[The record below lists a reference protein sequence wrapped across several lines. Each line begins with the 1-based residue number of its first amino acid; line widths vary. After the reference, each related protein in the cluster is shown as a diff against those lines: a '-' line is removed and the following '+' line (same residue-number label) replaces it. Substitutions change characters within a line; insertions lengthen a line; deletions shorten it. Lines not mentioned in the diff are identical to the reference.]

1 MNLMFLLGTG
11 GIIGIV
17 IAVIAILLIMWVIGA
32 YNRLVQMRNKVRNGW
47 SQIDVQLK
55 RRFDLIPNLAETVKG
70 YANLEK
76 GIFEEFARARGLY
89 AQASKNGNVE
99 QAAEA
104 NASLGNTLSRLLVVT
119 ERYPELKANSNFQEM
134 MAQLKETEDKIP
146 IPASFTMI
154 RFRSTITKPKCSRAQ
169 LLPECLISS
178 LLSFSKLPTRFRE
191 KLRKSHSEKLSVL
204 SMKNKSP
211 NCRAFI
217 YEKNRDIIFIC
228 FIV

>member
-1 MNLMFLLGTG
+1 MNSMFLLGIG

-17 IAVIAILLIMWVIGA
+17 IAVIAVLLIMWIIGA

-70 YANLEK
+70 YAKLEK
-76 GIFEEFARARGLY
+76 GIFEEFAKARGLY

-134 MAQLKETEDKIP
+134 MAQLKETEDKISYSRQFYNDTVQEYNNKTEMFP
-146 IPASFTMI
+146 SNIIAGMFNFKPAQFFEVTDEVQ
-154 RFRSTITKPKCSRAQ
+154 REAPKVT
-169 LLPECLISS
+169 
-178 LLSFSKLPTRFRE
+178 F
-191 KLRKSHSEKLSVL
+191 
-204 SMKNKSP
+204 
-211 NCRAFI
+211 
-217 YEKNRDIIFIC
+217 
-228 FIV
+228 